1 MLIQKVQFQL
11 SVIHVLFPSVLKKFP
26 QVVLDQQGAS
36 KYTHDFEDGS
46 VQFEVVLDDRNKTV
60 CDDCDVNLYAYS
72 ILRLA
77 PEPLDTEMLFDPF
90 EKKLHLPAI
99 TVKKCD
105 VLGRKVEV
113 ICVVDERAPEIIGIV
128 NDSSEF
134 RRIVVEITFA
144 GETDSLVKEYAVF
157 PIKKFLTR
165 KHLILRPPLFPY
177 NKECVAQMN
186 GEQSCQI
193 EVSSVKHV
201 TSQWFVRDDIH
212 EFGIMYLGVGD
223 SIEDR
228 DFCDDVDLR
237 MDSDAGLCASE
248 VCPKKKRHA
257 EINGGGV
264 NRIEP
269 AMQFKLFGD
278 TSFLCKRHHEGSVFL
293 KDTWIAEHVRFG
305 EHVPVGGSFA
315 ETKMIGAFSMCSG
328 YVGEFPEGSASQQLP
343 EHEREQM
350 VPMGERPFLGFVG
363 ILQHN
368 SSELPLRQ
376 KTHDLSENIL
386 SYVHPCSIFDTDT
399 KMQISN
405 HGQYILTLNNCA

>member
-1 MLIQKVQFQL
+1 MLIQKIQFQL
-11 SVIHVLFPSVLKKFP
+11 SVILVLFPSVLEKFP

-46 VQFEVVLDDRNKTV
+46 IQFEVVLDDRNKTI
-60 CDDCDVNLYAYS
+60 CDDCDVNLYAHS

-77 PEPLDTEMLFDPF
+77 PELLDTEMLFDPF
-90 EKKLHLPAI
+90 EEELHLPAI

-165 KHLILRPPLFPY
+165 KHLILRLPLFPY

-193 EVSSVKHV
+193 KVSSVKHV

-212 EFGIMYLGVGD
+212 EFGVMYLGVGD
-223 SIEDR
+223 SIEDG

-269 AMQFKLFGD
+269 PMQFEILCD
-278 TSFLCKRHHEGSVFL
+278 TPFLCKRNHEECKLL
-293 KDTWIAEHVRFG
+293 KDVRVTEHTCPRERVSACWRFAKSEMVR
-305 EHVPVGGSFA
+305 S
-315 ETKMIGAFSMCSG
+315 FSMCG
-328 YVGEFPEGSASQQLP
+328 NDIREFSEATASNQLT
-343 EHEREQM
+343 EHKNEQM
-350 VPMGERPFLGFVG
+350 IPMGETPSLCSVRMS
-363 ILQHN
+363 HDY
-368 SSELPLRQ
+368 SSELPLWQ
-376 KTHDLSENIL
+376 ETHNLSEHVL
-386 SYVHPCSIFDTDT
+386 SNMHICTYFDSVAN
-399 KMQISN
+399 MQISN
-405 HGQYILTLNNCA
+405 HGQHIYKLNYCA